1 MFEEIKKTAQPRS
14 EYSKPRFQ
22 KRYSLSSNTNAIPIF
37 NHIVDLAIRTSS
49 EDTVVDFDL
58 VKNVIG
64 FSQDN
69 ITSLP
74 GTLNGDILLKIVEQ
88 VVEFSLP
95 GGRELGLTSVY
106 YAAENRLP
114 EALQIA
120 NTLLKEFTDF
130 DEKEKKQLNQLFAH
144 ERQWTNL

>member
-1 MFEEIKKTAQPRS
+1 MAI
-14 EYSKPRFQ
+14 Q
-22 KRYSLSSNTNAIPIF
+22 K
-37 NHIVDLAIRTSS
+37 SS

-74 GTLNGDILLKIVEQ
+74 GTLNGDILLKIVEK
-88 VVEFSLP
+88 VVEFPLP